1 VAGQKA
7 LLVFGGCGRA
17 QAIRLRAEDPFADAR
32 VDAVAVGV
40 DDHCVRAVAQT
51 SIRIAATATSAGRET
66 TPNMSAIAA
75 AEDRQASASLRSVVP
90 R

>member
-1 VAGQKA
+1 MTRIELAR
-7 LLVFGGCGRA
+7 LVRVRGSVSSRMRPRTISSVGCPEGC
-17 QAIRLRAEDPFADAR
+17 AR
-32 VDAVAVGV
+32 I
-40 DDHCVRAVAQT
+40 HCVRAVAQT